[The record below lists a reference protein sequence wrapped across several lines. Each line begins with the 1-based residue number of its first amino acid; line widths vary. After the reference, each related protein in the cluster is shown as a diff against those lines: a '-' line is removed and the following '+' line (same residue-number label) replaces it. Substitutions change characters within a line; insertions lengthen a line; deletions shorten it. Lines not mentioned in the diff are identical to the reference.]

1 MADGR
6 KRNNQTAGQRRAAVY
21 NRRKRPPKVKKVD
34 LLAKAKDV
42 LRRTGKTVFA
52 AKIDEPRFVGT
63 VIVDTRRLGPEAV
76 IEMAETILV
85 RENLRNNEL
94 RTQHALE
101 PLPLKTLKDL

>member
-6 KRNNQTAGQRRAAVY
+6 RRNNQSVGQRRAAVY
-21 NRRKRPPKVKKVD
+21 NRRKRVPKAKKVD

-42 LRRTGKTVFA
+42 LRRTGKTVFE

-63 VIVDTRRLGPEAV
+63 VVVDTRRMAPEAV
-76 IEMAETILV
+76 IEMAEVIL
-85 RENLRNNEL
+85 RKESMRSNALRIE
-94 RTQHALE
+94 HGLE